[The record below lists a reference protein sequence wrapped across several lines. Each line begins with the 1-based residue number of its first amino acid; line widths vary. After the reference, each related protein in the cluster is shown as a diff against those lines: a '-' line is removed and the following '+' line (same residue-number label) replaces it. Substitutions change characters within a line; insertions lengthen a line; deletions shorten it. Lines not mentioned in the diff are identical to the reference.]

1 MNRTKVK
8 VWVTKNAVWFQQRD
22 AETNQ
27 TYFVS
32 NTGRTITVHELFKN
46 YTPKSFSVQEKK
58 MFYNETYIFETEW
71 DAIDF
76 AEDCGDAFVRYTGSS
91 WITQD
96 EGDYGVVV
104 QGFGL

>member
-8 VWVTKNAVWFQQRD
+8 VWATTNAVWFQQRD

-46 YTPKSFSVQEKK
+46 YTPKPFSV
-58 MFYNETYIFETEW
+58 
-71 DAIDF
+71 
-76 AEDCGDAFVRYTGSS
+76 
-91 WITQD
+91 
-96 EGDYGVVV
+96 
-104 QGFGL
+104 